1 MSNATVINTLVAK
14 LAAKIEWAM
23 SDLEMSY
30 VEAKAF
36 VSKSSTA
43 GAAVWEILDARY

>member
-23 SDLEMSY
+23 TELEMTY
-30 VEAKAF
+30 AEAKAY
-36 VSKSSTA
+36 VSKSSVA
-43 GAAVWEILDARY
+43 GPAVWEILDARY